1 MAKMSKGKPRK
12 HPEKRQN
19 RWGDKCWYFEE
30 LSQTCELLVADTKI
44 CKGNRHNCVK
54 IKYKILATRS
64 NRQKE

>member
-1 MAKMSKGKPRK
+1 MSKEKTRK
-12 HPEKRQN
+12 YPKKRQN
-19 RWGDKCWYFEE
+19 RWGRECLYFDER
-30 LSQTCELLVADTKI
+30 SQSCELLVADTKI